1 MLKIDPDSAM
11 PIYAQIVEEVQRAV
25 ATGYLR
31 PGDQLPT
38 VRQLAVDLKV
48 NPNTV
53 ARAYM
58 ELERAGVIATR
69 RGRGT
74 FVVDSGPLWEGKR
87 DLSLLADV
95 ARRALLE
102 AYALGFSARE
112 LIDVLEAQMAAVP
125 ESEDSGGR

>member
-11 PIYAQIVEEVQRAV
+11 PIYAQIVLEVQRAV
-25 ATGYLR
+25 ATGHLR

-58 ELERAGVIATR
+58 ELERSGIIATR

-74 FVVDSGPLWEGKR
+74 FVSDNGLPSEGVR
-87 DLSLLADV
+87 DFGMLADV
-95 ARRALLE
+95 AQRALLE
-102 AYALGFSARE
+102 AYELGFTARE
-112 LIDVLEAQMAAVP
+112 LIDALEAQVANAP
-125 ESEDSGGR
+125 DEASRRR